1 MKNFTT
7 SFSGPTD
14 MLYQK
19 KVDEIKNVKFKECI
33 FGSVFLNFV
42 EKTFIFTFKKNAKQN
57 LFEKENHLIEIFVC
71 HF

>member
-33 FGSVFLNFV
+33 FGSDFLNFV
-42 EKTFIFTFKKNAKQN
+42 EKTFIFTFKKMLNRTYLK
-57 LFEKENHLIEIFVC
+57 KKIT
-71 HF
+71 